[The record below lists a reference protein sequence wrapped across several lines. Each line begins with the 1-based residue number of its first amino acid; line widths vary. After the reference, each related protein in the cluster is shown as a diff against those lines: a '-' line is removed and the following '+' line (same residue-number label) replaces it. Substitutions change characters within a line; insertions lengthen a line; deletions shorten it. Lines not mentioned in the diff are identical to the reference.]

1 LIEATVVLG
10 VKKLESEKQLP
21 LPGRSEEASESKPSY
36 FELHAYVGTTKHMG
50 GAETTKTLAE
60 LCQIHKG
67 TYVLD
72 VGCGVGATAS
82 HLVKTYG
89 CQVVGVDIREAMIAR
104 SNERAQKEGI
114 QNQVEFRTADAKD
127 LPFED
132 ALFDAVICES
142 VATFVEDKQ
151 RMVSEC
157 ARVTRL
163 GGYAGL
169 NEEIWIKTPSA
180 EMVEYAKRTWEIQ
193 SDIPTADDWVRI
205 LETAGLRDITVK
217 TYEFSARREATQLK
231 RYHLSDIF
239 RMLYRTLLLY
249 VKSPAFR
256 EYMRERRKIPQD
268 LFAHLGYG
276 IFVGRR

>member
-1 LIEATVVLG
+1 
-10 VKKLESEKQLP
+10 LESEKQLP
-21 LPGRSEEASESKPSY
+21 LSGRPEETSESKPSY
-36 FELHAYVGTTKHMG
+36 FELQAYVGTTKHMG
-50 GAETTKTLAE
+50 GAKTTKTLAE
-60 LCQIHKG
+60 LCQIHKD

-82 HLVKTYG
+82 HLVKTYS

-104 SNERAQKEGI
+104 ANERAQKEGVE
-114 QNQVEFRTADAKD
+114 NQIEFRIADAKD
-127 LPFED
+127 LPFVD

-151 RMVSEC
+151 RLVNEC

-163 GGYAGL
+163 GGYVGL
-169 NEEIWIKTPSA
+169 NEEIWIQTPSA
-180 EMVEYAKRTWEIQ
+180 QMVEYAKRTWAIQ

-205 LETAGLRDITVK
+205 LGIAGLRDITVK

-249 VKSPAFR
+249 VKNPAFR
-256 EYMRERRKIPQD
+256 EYMRERRKIPRD
-268 LFAHLGYG
+268 LFSHLGYG
-276 IFVGRR
+276 IFVGRRQKITR